1 MAVNVSEK
9 LERFAIGYK
18 RRHFEAGKTMQGD
31 SGWKRKREKGEQED
45 KVAGST

>member
-18 RRHFEAGKTMQGD
+18 REHFEGGKTMQGD
-31 SGWKRKREKGEQED
+31 SESRGGDEKIL
-45 KVAGST
+45 VMRAGRAE